1 MKKQRST
8 SMAQSAKDIRINE
21 LLDANS
27 QLNTTVKHLVDA
39 LTQKDKALA
48 DMQARLD
55 EMTEELKLLRKKL
68 FGSSTEHMSNPYVN
82 SDQLTIYPFLGIE
95 PEKEPEPVEAEYIE
109 IQGYTKSKKAKSTL
123 KEQFSNIPVKQ
134 VFINS
139 LSDEDKLCPTCGT
152 EMQPIGTE
160 IIRREVIHVKP
171 SMYMLEYVGTTYGC
185 PVCKDTEDPQFVKD
199 NKAPAALIKGSYASP
214 SLTSW
219 VLYEKFAKSVPFYRL
234 EKSLEELGAKI
245 SRTTMANWA
254 IQCNSLYFKHLTD
267 YFHREL
273 LKRKYLMMDETPIQV
288 LHEPGR
294 TPESKSYVWL
304 MRSGNDGLPP
314 IIYYRY
320 APTRSGDVAL
330 ELTDGIQPGT
340 YLMCDGFSGYNK
352 LKDVRRCTCYA
363 HIRRYFYEAI
373 PAGHD
378 RDITNPAVQG
388 VMYCN
393 KLFSYENKYAERHY
407 KPKTIKKRRVKD
419 EKPVIEAFLDWA
431 DKQVVTGNS
440 KFSKAL
446 TYFKN
451 RRNDLMTY
459 LEDGHCSL
467 SNNWSENSI
476 RPVTV
481 GRKNWL
487 FSSSVDGAEAS
498 MNIYTIIEMAK
509 LHGLNRQKYLE
520 YILEHRPSAE
530 MTDEEL
536 SLLAPWNKDV
546 QETCGKC
553 DH

>member
-1 MKKQRST
+1 
-8 SMAQSAKDIRINE
+8 
-21 LLDANS
+21 
-27 QLNTTVKHLVDA
+27 
-39 LTQKDKALA
+39 
-48 DMQARLD
+48 
-55 EMTEELKLLRKKL
+55 
-68 FGSSTEHMSNPYVN
+68 
-82 SDQLTIYPFLGIE
+82 
-95 PEKEPEPVEAEYIE
+95 
-109 IQGYTKSKKAKSTL
+109 
-123 KEQFSNIPVKQ
+123 
-134 VFINS
+134 
-139 LSDEDKLCPTCGT
+139 
-152 EMQPIGTE
+152 
-160 IIRREVIHVKP
+160 
-171 SMYMLEYVGTTYGC
+171 
-185 PVCKDTEDPQFVKD
+185 
-199 NKAPAALIKGSYASP
+199 
-214 SLTSW
+214 
-219 VLYEKFAKSVPFYRL
+219 
-234 EKSLEELGAKI
+234 
-245 SRTTMANWA
+245 
-254 IQCNSLYFKHLTD
+254 
-267 YFHREL
+267 
-273 LKRKYLMMDETPIQV
+273 MMDETPIQV

-294 TPESKSYVWL
+294 TPKSKSYVWL
-304 MRSGNDGLPP
+304 MRSGNDGLTP
-314 IIYYRY
+314 IIYYHY
-320 APTRSGDVAL
+320 APSRSGDVAKD
-330 ELTDGIQPGT
+330 LTDGIQPGT

-352 LKDVRRCTCYA
+352 LKDVRRCACYA

-393 KLFSYENKYAERHY
+393 KLFSYENKYVERHY
-407 KPKTIKKRRVKD
+407 KPETIKKRRLKD
-419 EKPVIEAFLDWA
+419 EEPVIKAFLDWA

-440 KFSKAL
+440 KFAKAL
-446 TYFKN
+446 TYLKN

-546 QETCGKC
+546 QEACGKC

>member
-1 MKKQRST
+1 
-8 SMAQSAKDIRINE
+8 MAQSAKDIRINE

-27 QLNTTVKHLVDA
+27 QLNATVKQLIDA
-39 LTQKDKALA
+39 LAQKDKALA
-48 DMQARLD
+48 DMQTRLD

-68 FGSSTEHMSNPYVN
+68 FGSSTERMSNPYVN
-82 SDQLTIYPFLGIE
+82 SDQLTIYPFLGME

-134 VFINS
+134 VFIDS
-139 LSDEDKLCPTCGT
+139 LSDEDKLCPACGT

-199 NKAPAALIKGSYASP
+199 NKAPAALIKGSYTSP

-219 VLYEKFAKSVPFYRL
+219 ILYEKFAKSVPFYRL
-234 EKSLEELGAKI
+234 EKSLEELGAKV

-288 LHEPGR
+288 LHEPGK

-314 IIYYRY
+314 IVYYRY
-320 APTRSGDVAL
+320 APSRSGDVAA

-407 KPKTIKKRRVKD
+407 KPETIKKRRLKD
-419 EKPVIEAFLDWA
+419 EEPVIKAFLDWA
-431 DKQVVTGNS
+431 DKQVVTGNG
-440 KFSKAL
+440 KFAKAL
-446 TYFKN
+446 TYLKN

-546 QETCGKC
+546 QEACGKC
-553 DH
+553 DR

>member
-1 MKKQRST
+1 
-8 SMAQSAKDIRINE
+8 MAQSAKDIRINE

-48 DMQARLD
+48 DMQTRLD

-95 PEKEPEPVEAEYIE
+95 PEKEPEPIEAEYIE

-134 VFINS
+134 VFIDS

-152 EMQPIGTE
+152 AMQPIGTE

-199 NKAPAALIKGSYASP
+199 NKAPAALIKGSYTSP

-407 KPKTIKKRRVKD
+407 KPETIKKRRLKD
-419 EKPVIEAFLDWA
+419 EEPVIEAFLDWA

-509 LHGLNRQKYLE
+509 LHGLNRQKYIE

-546 QETCGKC
+546 QETYGKC

>member
-48 DMQARLD
+48 DMQTRLD

-95 PEKEPEPVEAEYIE
+95 PEKEPEPIEAEYIE
-109 IQGYTKSKKAKSTL
+109 IQSYTKSKKAKSTL
-123 KEQFSNIPVKQ
+123 KEQFSNIPIKQ
-134 VFINS
+134 VFIDS
-139 LSDEDKLCPTCGT
+139 LSDEDKLCPACGT

-199 NKAPAALIKGSYASP
+199 NKAPAALIKGSYTSP
-214 SLTSW
+214 SLASW
-219 VLYEKFAKSVPFYRL
+219 ILYEKFAKSVPFYRL
-234 EKSLEELGAKI
+234 EKSLEELGAKV

-407 KPKTIKKRRVKD
+407 KPETIKKRRVKD
-419 EKPVIEAFLDWA
+419 EKPVIKAFLDWA

-446 TYFKN
+446 TYLKN

-459 LEDGHCSL
+459 LEDGHCSI

>member
-1 MKKQRST
+1 
-8 SMAQSAKDIRINE
+8 MAQSAKDIRINE

-48 DMQARLD
+48 DMQTRLD

-95 PEKEPEPVEAEYIE
+95 PEKEPEPIEAEYIE
-109 IQGYTKSKKAKSTL
+109 IQGYTKTKKAKSTL

-134 VFINS
+134 VFIDS
-139 LSDEDKLCPTCGT
+139 LSDEDKLCPACGT

-199 NKAPAALIKGSYASP
+199 NKAPAALIKGSYTSP

-407 KPKTIKKRRVKD
+407 KPETIKKRRVKD
-419 EKPVIEAFLDWA
+419 EEPVIKAFLDWA

-459 LEDGHCSL
+459 FEDGHCSL

>member
-1 MKKQRST
+1 
-8 SMAQSAKDIRINE
+8 MAQSAKDIRINE

-48 DMQARLD
+48 DMQTRLD

-109 IQGYTKSKKAKSTL
+109 IQSYTKSKKAKSTL

-134 VFINS
+134 VFIDS
-139 LSDEDKLCPTCGT
+139 LSDEDKLCPACGT

-199 NKAPAALIKGSYASP
+199 NKAPAALIKGSYTSP
-214 SLTSW
+214 SLASW
-219 VLYEKFAKSVPFYRL
+219 ILYEKFAKSVPFYRL
-234 EKSLEELGAKI
+234 EKSLEELGAKV

-254 IQCNSLYFKHLTD
+254 IQCNSLYFEHLTD

-407 KPKTIKKRRVKD
+407 KPETIKKRRVKD
-419 EKPVIEAFLDWA
+419 EKPVIKAFLDWA

>member
-1 MKKQRST
+1 
-8 SMAQSAKDIRINE
+8 MAQSAKDIRINE

-199 NKAPAALIKGSYASP
+199 NKAPAALIKGSYTSP

-219 VLYEKFAKSVPFYRL
+219 ILYEKFAKSVPFYRL

-407 KPKTIKKRRVKD
+407 KPETIKKRRVKD

>member
-1 MKKQRST
+1 MT
-8 SMAQSAKDIRINE
+8 QSAKDIRINE

-48 DMQARLD
+48 DMQTRLD

-134 VFINS
+134 VFIDS

-199 NKAPAALIKGSYASP
+199 NKAPAALIKGSYTSP
-214 SLTSW
+214 SLASW
-219 VLYEKFAKSVPFYRL
+219 ILYEKFAKSVPFYRL
-234 EKSLEELGAKI
+234 EKSLEELGAKV

-407 KPKTIKKRRVKD
+407 KPETIKKRRLKD

>member
-1 MKKQRST
+1 
-8 SMAQSAKDIRINE
+8 MAQSAKDIQFNE
-21 LLDANS
+21 LKDTIS
-27 QLNTTVKHLVDA
+27 ELNTTIKL
-39 LTQKDKALA
+39 LTDTIAQKDTVIA
-48 DMQARLD
+48 
-55 EMTEELKLLRKKL
+55 EMTEELKWLRKKL
-68 FGSSTEHMSNPYVN
+68 FGSSTERMSNPYVN

-95 PEKEPEPVEAEYIE
+95 PEKEPEPIEAEYIE

-134 VFINS
+134 VFIDS

-199 NKAPAALIKGSYASP
+199 NKAPAALIKGSYTSP

-407 KPKTIKKRRVKD
+407 KPETIKKRRLKD

-509 LHGLNRQKYLE
+509 LHGLNRQKYIE
-520 YILEHRPSAE
+520 FILEHRPSAE

-546 QETCGKC
+546 QETCEKC

>member
-1 MKKQRST
+1 
-8 SMAQSAKDIRINE
+8 MAQSAKDIRINE

-48 DMQARLD
+48 DMQTRLD

-134 VFINS
+134 VFIDS

-199 NKAPAALIKGSYASP
+199 NKAPAALIKGSYTSP

-254 IQCNSLYFKHLTD
+254 IQCNSLYFKNLTD

-407 KPKTIKKRRVKD
+407 KPETIKKRRLKD

-509 LHGLNRQKYLE
+509 LHGLNRQKYIE
-520 YILEHRPSAE
+520 YILEHRPSAK

>member
-1 MKKQRST
+1 
-8 SMAQSAKDIRINE
+8 MAQSAKDIRINE

-48 DMQARLD
+48 DMQTRLD

-82 SDQLTIYPFLGIE
+82 SDQLTIYSFLGIE
-95 PEKEPEPVEAEYIE
+95 PEKEPEPIEAEYIE
-109 IQGYTKSKKAKSTL
+109 IQSYTKSKKAKSTL

-134 VFINS
+134 VFIDS
-139 LSDEDKLCPTCGT
+139 LSDEDKLCPACGT

-199 NKAPAALIKGSYASP
+199 NKAPAALIKGSYTSP
-214 SLTSW
+214 SLASW
-219 VLYEKFAKSVPFYRL
+219 ILYEKFAKSVPFYRL
-234 EKSLEELGAKI
+234 EKSLEELGAKV

-254 IQCNSLYFKHLTD
+254 MQCNSLYFKHLTD

-407 KPKTIKKRRVKD
+407 KPETIKKRRVKD
-419 EKPVIEAFLDWA
+419 EKPVIKAFLDWA

-446 TYFKN
+446 TYLKN

-459 LEDGHCSL
+459 LEDGHCSI

>member
-1 MKKQRST
+1 
-8 SMAQSAKDIRINE
+8 MAQSAKDIRINE

-48 DMQARLD
+48 DMQTRLD

-95 PEKEPEPVEAEYIE
+95 PEKEPEPIEAEYIE
-109 IQGYTKSKKAKSTL
+109 IQSYTKSKKAKSTL

-134 VFINS
+134 VFIDS
-139 LSDEDKLCPTCGT
+139 LSDEDKLCPACGT

-199 NKAPAALIKGSYASP
+199 NKAPAALIKGSYTSP
-214 SLTSW
+214 SLASW
-219 VLYEKFAKSVPFYRL
+219 ILYEKFAKSVPFYRL
-234 EKSLEELGAKI
+234 EKSLEELGAKV

-407 KPKTIKKRRVKD
+407 KPETIKKRRVKD
-419 EKPVIEAFLDWA
+419 EKPVIKAFLDWA

-520 YILEHRPSAE
+520 YILEHKPSAE

>member
-48 DMQARLD
+48 DMQTRLD

-134 VFINS
+134 VFIDS
-139 LSDEDKLCPTCGT
+139 LSDEDKLCPACGT

-185 PVCKDTEDPQFVKD
+185 PVCKETEDPQFVKD
-199 NKAPAALIKGSYASP
+199 NKAPAALIKGSYTSP
-214 SLTSW
+214 SLASW
-219 VLYEKFAKSVPFYRL
+219 ILYEKFAKSVPFYRL
-234 EKSLEELGAKI
+234 EKSLEELGAKV

-407 KPKTIKKRRVKD
+407 KPETIKKRRVKD
-419 EKPVIEAFLDWA
+419 EKPVIKAFLGWA

-446 TYFKN
+446 TYLKN

-536 SLLAPWNKDV
+536 SLLTPWNKDV

>member
-1 MKKQRST
+1 
-8 SMAQSAKDIRINE
+8 MAQSAKDIRINE

-48 DMQARLD
+48 DMQTRLD

-134 VFINS
+134 VFIDS

-199 NKAPAALIKGSYASP
+199 NKAPAALIKGSYTSP

-254 IQCNSLYFKHLTD
+254 IQCNSLYFKNLTD

-373 PAGHD
+373 PACHD

-407 KPKTIKKRRVKD
+407 KPETIKKRRLKD

-509 LHGLNRQKYLE
+509 LHGLNRQKYIE

>member
-48 DMQARLD
+48 DMQTRLD

-134 VFINS
+134 VFIDS
-139 LSDEDKLCPTCGT
+139 LSDEDKLCPACGT

-185 PVCKDTEDPQFVKD
+185 PVCKETEDPQFVKD
-199 NKAPAALIKGSYASP
+199 NKAPAALIKGSYTSP
-214 SLTSW
+214 SLASW
-219 VLYEKFAKSVPFYRL
+219 ILYEKFAKSVPFYRL
-234 EKSLEELGAKI
+234 EKSLEELGAKV

-407 KPKTIKKRRVKD
+407 KPETIKKRRVKD
-419 EKPVIEAFLDWA
+419 EKPVIKAFLGWA

-446 TYFKN
+446 TYLKN

>member
-1 MKKQRST
+1 
-8 SMAQSAKDIRINE
+8 MAQSAKDIRINE

-48 DMQARLD
+48 DMQTRLD

-109 IQGYTKSKKAKSTL
+109 IQSYTKSKKAKSTL

-134 VFINS
+134 VFIDS

-199 NKAPAALIKGSYASP
+199 NKAPAALIKGSYTSP
-214 SLTSW
+214 SLASW
-219 VLYEKFAKSVPFYRL
+219 ILYEKFAKSVPFYRL

-407 KPKTIKKRRVKD
+407 KPETIKKRRLKD
-419 EKPVIEAFLDWA
+419 EKPVIKAFLDWA

-440 KFSKAL
+440 KFAKAL
-446 TYFKN
+446 TYLKN

-509 LHGLNRQKYLE
+509 IHGLNRQKYLE
-520 YILEHRPSAE
+520 YVLEHRPSAE

>member
-1 MKKQRST
+1 
-8 SMAQSAKDIRINE
+8 MAQSAKDIRINE

-48 DMQARLD
+48 DMQTRLD

-134 VFINS
+134 VFIDS

-199 NKAPAALIKGSYASP
+199 NKAPAALIKGSYTSP

-234 EKSLEELGAKI
+234 EKGLEELGAKI

-407 KPKTIKKRRVKD
+407 KPETIKKRRLKD

>member
-1 MKKQRST
+1 MVSSCRNNGTISQ
-8 SMAQSAKDIRINE
+8 E
-21 LLDANS
+21 LRYLF
-27 QLNTTVKHLVDA
+27 TGTVV
-39 LTQKDKALA
+39 QFW
-48 DMQARLD
+48 Q
-55 EMTEELKLLRKKL
+55 E
-68 FGSSTEHMSNPYVN
+68 SS
-82 SDQLTIYPFLGIE
+82 
-95 PEKEPEPVEAEYIE
+95 
-109 IQGYTKSKKAKSTL
+109 
-123 KEQFSNIPVKQ
+123 
-134 VFINS
+134 
-139 LSDEDKLCPTCGT
+139 
-152 EMQPIGTE
+152 
-160 IIRREVIHVKP
+160 
-171 SMYMLEYVGTTYGC
+171 
-185 PVCKDTEDPQFVKD
+185 
-199 NKAPAALIKGSYASP
+199 
-214 SLTSW
+214 
-219 VLYEKFAKSVPFYRL
+219 
-234 EKSLEELGAKI
+234 
-245 SRTTMANWA
+245 
-254 IQCNSLYFKHLTD
+254 QCNSLYFKHLTD

-304 MRSGNDGLPP
+304 MRSGNDGLTP

-320 APTRSGDVAL
+320 APSRSGDVAK

-393 KLFSYENKYAERHY
+393 KLFSYENKYVERHY
-407 KPKTIKKRRVKD
+407 KPETIKKRRLKD
-419 EKPVIEAFLDWA
+419 EKPVIKAFLDWA

-440 KFSKAL
+440 EFAKAL
-446 TYFKN
+446 TYLKN

-459 LEDGHCSL
+459 LDDGHCSL

-509 LHGLNRQKYLE
+509 LH
-520 YILEHRPSAE
+520 
-530 MTDEEL
+530 
-536 SLLAPWNKDV
+536 V
-546 QETCGKC
+546 
-553 DH
+553 

>member
-1 MKKQRST
+1 
-8 SMAQSAKDIRINE
+8 MAQSAKDIRINE

-48 DMQARLD
+48 DMQTRLD

-134 VFINS
+134 VFIDS

-199 NKAPAALIKGSYASP
+199 NKAPAALIKGSYTSP

-254 IQCNSLYFKHLTD
+254 IQCNSPYFKHLTD

-407 KPKTIKKRRVKD
+407 KPETIKKRRLKD

-509 LHGLNRQKYLE
+509 LHGLNRQKYIE

>member
-1 MKKQRST
+1 
-8 SMAQSAKDIRINE
+8 MAQSAKDIRINE

-48 DMQARLD
+48 DMQTRLD

-134 VFINS
+134 VFIDS

-199 NKAPAALIKGSYASP
+199 NKAPAALIKGSYTSP

-254 IQCNSLYFKHLTD
+254 IQCNSLYFKNLTD

-314 IIYYRY
+314 IIDYRY

-407 KPKTIKKRRVKD
+407 KPETIKKRRLKD

-509 LHGLNRQKYLE
+509 LHGLNRQKYIE

>member
-1 MKKQRST
+1 
-8 SMAQSAKDIRINE
+8 MAQSAKDIRINE

-48 DMQARLD
+48 DMQTRLD

-95 PEKEPEPVEAEYIE
+95 PEKEPEPIEAEYIE

-134 VFINS
+134 VFIDS

-171 SMYMLEYVGTTYGC
+171 SMYMLEYAGTTYGC

-199 NKAPAALIKGSYASP
+199 NKAPAALIKGSYTSP

-352 LKDVRRCTCYA
+352 LKNVRRCTCYA

-407 KPKTIKKRRVKD
+407 KPETIKKRRLKD
-419 EKPVIEAFLDWA
+419 EKPVNEAFLDWA

-509 LHGLNRQKYLE
+509 LHGLNRQKYIE
-520 YILEHRPSAE
+520 YILEHRPSTE

-553 DH
+553 GH

>member
-48 DMQARLD
+48 DMQTRLD

-95 PEKEPEPVEAEYIE
+95 PEKEPEPIEAEYIE

-134 VFINS
+134 VFIDS

-199 NKAPAALIKGSYASP
+199 NKAPAALIKGSYTSP

-373 PAGHD
+373 PTGHD

-407 KPKTIKKRRVKD
+407 KPETIKKRRLKD

-509 LHGLNRQKYLE
+509 LHGLNRQKYIE

-546 QETCGKC
+546 QETCEKC

>member
-1 MKKQRST
+1 
-8 SMAQSAKDIRINE
+8 MAQSAKDIQFNE
-21 LLDANS
+21 LKDTIS
-27 QLNTTVKHLVDA
+27 ELNTTIKL
-39 LTQKDKALA
+39 LTDTIAQKDTVIA
-48 DMQARLD
+48 
-55 EMTEELKLLRKKL
+55 EMTEELKWLRKKL
-68 FGSSTEHMSNPYVN
+68 FGSSTERMSNPYVN

-134 VFINS
+134 VFIDS

-199 NKAPAALIKGSYASP
+199 NKAPAALIKGSYTSP

-407 KPKTIKKRRVKD
+407 KPETIKKRRLKD

-509 LHGLNRQKYLE
+509 LHGLNRQKYIE

-546 QETCGKC
+546 QETCEKC

>member
-1 MKKQRST
+1 
-8 SMAQSAKDIRINE
+8 MAQSAKDIRINE

-48 DMQARLD
+48 DMQTRLD

-95 PEKEPEPVEAEYIE
+95 PEKEPEPIEAEYIE

-134 VFINS
+134 VFIDS
-139 LSDEDKLCPTCGT
+139 LSDEDKLFPTCGT

-199 NKAPAALIKGSYASP
+199 NKAPAALIKGSYTSP

-407 KPKTIKKRRVKD
+407 KPETIKKRRLKD

>member
-1 MKKQRST
+1 
-8 SMAQSAKDIRINE
+8 MAQSAKDIRINE

-27 QLNTTVKHLVDA
+27 QLNTTVKHLVDV

-48 DMQARLD
+48 DMQTRLD

-68 FGSSTEHMSNPYVN
+68 FGSSKEHMSNPYVN

-134 VFINS
+134 VFIDS
-139 LSDEDKLCPTCGT
+139 LSDEDKLCPACGT

-199 NKAPAALIKGSYASP
+199 NKAPAALIKGSYTSP

-407 KPKTIKKRRVKD
+407 KPETIKKRRVKD
-419 EKPVIEAFLDWA
+419 EKPVIKAFLDWA

>member
-1 MKKQRST
+1 
-8 SMAQSAKDIRINE
+8 MAQSAKDIRINE

-48 DMQARLD
+48 DMQTRLD

-95 PEKEPEPVEAEYIE
+95 PEKEPEPIEAEYIE
-109 IQGYTKSKKAKSTL
+109 IQGYKKSKKAKSTL

-134 VFINS
+134 VFIDS
-139 LSDEDKLCPTCGT
+139 LSDEDKLCPACGT

-199 NKAPAALIKGSYASP
+199 NKAPAALIKGSYTSP

-352 LKDVRRCTCYA
+352 FKDVRRCTCYA

-407 KPKTIKKRRVKD
+407 KPETIKKRRVKD
-419 EKPVIEAFLDWA
+419 EKPVIKAFLDWA

-509 LHGLNRQKYLE
+509 LYGLNRQKYLE

>member
-1 MKKQRST
+1 
-8 SMAQSAKDIRINE
+8 MAQSAKDIRINE

-27 QLNTTVKHLVDA
+27 QLNATVKQLIDA
-39 LTQKDKALA
+39 LAQKDKALA
-48 DMQARLD
+48 DMQTRLD

-68 FGSSTEHMSNPYVN
+68 FGSSTEHMPNPYVN
-82 SDQLTIYPFLGIE
+82 SDQLTIYPFLDME
-95 PEKEPEPVEAEYIE
+95 PEKEPDPVEAEYIE

-134 VFINS
+134 VFIDS
-139 LSDEDKLCPTCGT
+139 LSDEDKLCPSCGT

-199 NKAPAALIKGSYASP
+199 NKAPAALIKGSYTSP

-219 VLYEKFAKSVPFYRL
+219 ILYEKFAMSVPFYRL
-234 EKSLEELGAKI
+234 EKSLEELGAKV

-304 MRSGNDGLPP
+304 MRSGNDGLTP

-320 APTRSGDVAL
+320 APSRSGDVAK

-393 KLFSYENKYAERHY
+393 KLFSYENKYVERHY
-407 KPKTIKKRRVKD
+407 KPETIKKRRLKD
-419 EKPVIEAFLDWA
+419 EKPVIKAFLDWA

-440 KFSKAL
+440 KFAKAL
-446 TYFKN
+446 TYLKN

-487 FSSSVDGAEAS
+487 FSSSVDGVEAS

-536 SLLAPWNKDV
+536 SLLAPWNKEV
-546 QETCGKC
+546 QEACRKC

>member
-1 MKKQRST
+1 
-8 SMAQSAKDIRINE
+8 MAQSAKDIRINE

-48 DMQARLD
+48 DMQTRLD

-95 PEKEPEPVEAEYIE
+95 PEKEPEPIEAEYIE

-134 VFINS
+134 VFIDS

-152 EMQPIGTE
+152 AMQPIGTE

-199 NKAPAALIKGSYASP
+199 NKAPAALIKGSYTSP

-407 KPKTIKKRRVKD
+407 KPETIKKRRLKD

-509 LHGLNRQKYLE
+509 LHGLNRQKYIE

>member
-1 MKKQRST
+1 
-8 SMAQSAKDIRINE
+8 MAQSAKDIRINE

-48 DMQARLD
+48 DMQTRLD

-68 FGSSTEHMSNPYVN
+68 FGSSTEHMPNPYVN

-95 PEKEPEPVEAEYIE
+95 PEKEPEPIEAEYIE

-134 VFINS
+134 VFIDS
-139 LSDEDKLCPTCGT
+139 LSDEDKLCPACGT

-199 NKAPAALIKGSYASP
+199 NKAPAALIKGSYTSP

-330 ELTDGIQPGT
+330 ELTEGIQPGT

-407 KPKTIKKRRVKD
+407 KPETIKKRRVKD
-419 EKPVIEAFLDWA
+419 EKPVIKAFLDWA

>member
-1 MKKQRST
+1 
-8 SMAQSAKDIRINE
+8 MAQSAKDIRINE

-48 DMQARLD
+48 DMQTRLD

-95 PEKEPEPVEAEYIE
+95 PEKEPEPVETEYIE

-134 VFINS
+134 VFIDS
-139 LSDEDKLCPTCGT
+139 LSDEDKLCPACGT

-199 NKAPAALIKGSYASP
+199 NKAPAALIKGSYTSP
-214 SLTSW
+214 SLASW
-219 VLYEKFAKSVPFYRL
+219 ILYEKFAKSVPFYRL
-234 EKSLEELGAKI
+234 EKSLEELGAKV

-407 KPKTIKKRRVKD
+407 KPETIKKRRLKD
-419 EKPVIEAFLDWA
+419 EKPVIKAFLDWA

-440 KFSKAL
+440 KFAKAL
-446 TYFKN
+446 TYLKN

-536 SLLAPWNKDV
+536 SLLTPWNKDV

>member
-1 MKKQRST
+1 
-8 SMAQSAKDIRINE
+8 MAQSAKDIRINE

-27 QLNTTVKHLVDA
+27 QLNTTVNHLIDA

-48 DMQARLD
+48 DMQTRLD

-68 FGSSTEHMSNPYVN
+68 FGSSTERMSNPYVN
-82 SDQLTIYPFLGIE
+82 SDQLTIYPFLGME

-123 KEQFSNIPVKQ
+123 KEQFGNIPVKQ
-134 VFINS
+134 VFIDS
-139 LSDEDKLCPTCGT
+139 LSDEDKLCPACGT

-199 NKAPAALIKGSYASP
+199 NKAPAALIKGSYTSP

-219 VLYEKFAKSVPFYRL
+219 ILYEKFAKSVPFYRL
-234 EKSLEELGAKI
+234 EKSLEELGAKV

-288 LHEPGR
+288 LHEPGKS
-294 TPESKSYVWL
+294 PKSKSYVWL

-320 APTRSGDVAL
+320 APSRSGDVAV

-407 KPKTIKKRRVKD
+407 KPETIKKRRVKD

>member
-1 MKKQRST
+1 
-8 SMAQSAKDIRINE
+8 MAQSAKDIRINE

-48 DMQARLD
+48 DMQTRLD

-95 PEKEPEPVEAEYIE
+95 PEKEPEPIEAEYIE

-134 VFINS
+134 VFIDS
-139 LSDEDKLCPTCGT
+139 LSDEDKLCPACGT

-199 NKAPAALIKGSYASP
+199 NKAPAALIKGSYTSP
-214 SLTSW
+214 SLASW
-219 VLYEKFAKSVPFYRL
+219 ILYEKFAKSVPFYRL

-330 ELTDGIQPGT
+330 ELTDGIQAGT

-407 KPKTIKKRRVKD
+407 KPETIKKRRLKD

>member
-1 MKKQRST
+1 
-8 SMAQSAKDIRINE
+8 MAQSAKDIRINE

-48 DMQARLD
+48 DMQTRLD

-95 PEKEPEPVEAEYIE
+95 PEKEPEPIEAEYIE

-134 VFINS
+134 VFIDS

-199 NKAPAALIKGSYASP
+199 NKAPAALIKGSYTSP

-407 KPKTIKKRRVKD
+407 KPETIKKRRVKD

-536 SLLAPWNKDV
+536 SLLAPWNKEV

>member
-1 MKKQRST
+1 
-8 SMAQSAKDIRINE
+8 MAQSAKDIRINE

-199 NKAPAALIKGSYASP
+199 NKAPAALIKGSYTSP

>member
-48 DMQARLD
+48 DMQTRLD

-95 PEKEPEPVEAEYIE
+95 PEKEPEPIEAEYIE

-134 VFINS
+134 VFIDS

-199 NKAPAALIKGSYASP
+199 NKAPAALIKGSYTSP

-254 IQCNSLYFKHLTD
+254 IQCNSLYFKNLTD

-407 KPKTIKKRRVKD
+407 KPETIKKRRLKD

-509 LHGLNRQKYLE
+509 LHGLNRQKYIE

>member
-1 MKKQRST
+1 
-8 SMAQSAKDIRINE
+8 MAQSAKDIRINE

-48 DMQARLD
+48 DMQTRLD

-95 PEKEPEPVEAEYIE
+95 PEKEPEPIEAEYIE

-134 VFINS
+134 VFIDS

-199 NKAPAALIKGSYASP
+199 NKAPAALIKGSYTSP

-407 KPKTIKKRRVKD
+407 KPETIKKRRLKD

-520 YILEHRPSAE
+520 FILEHRPSAE

>member
-1 MKKQRST
+1 
-8 SMAQSAKDIRINE
+8 MAQSAKDIRINE

-48 DMQARLD
+48 DMQTRLD

-82 SDQLTIYPFLGIE
+82 SDQLTIYSFLGIE
-95 PEKEPEPVEAEYIE
+95 PEKDPEPIEAEYIE

-134 VFINS
+134 VFIDS

-152 EMQPIGTE
+152 AMQPIGTE

-199 NKAPAALIKGSYASP
+199 NKAPAALIKGSYTSP

-407 KPKTIKKRRVKD
+407 KPETIKKRRLKD
-419 EKPVIEAFLDWA
+419 EEPVIEAFLDWA

-509 LHGLNRQKYLE
+509 LHGLNRQKYIE